1 MGEKR
6 RWAGEGAGY
15 QELLP
20 HQDQILFF
28 TLHHGRSKMNS
39 LQHLVS
45 KNSSR
50 IRIWIQEWNETPLPY
65 VLKA

>member
-1 MGEKR
+1 MKEYYFIIGISGWGIGEKR
-6 RWAGEGAGY
+6 RWAGEGTGY

-20 HQDQILFF
+20 HQDQILFL

-45 KNSSR
+45 RN
-50 IRIWIQEWNETPLPY
+50 
-65 VLKA
+65 